1 MTFHFADL
9 INLTLA
15 IDNYK
20 TTFIRL
26 CSLIATIESI
36 DFTPFYKT
44 THTNTKKNNK
54 TQKEEEANCIIRK
67 QTIVKLNKGRI
78 QNTI

>member
-15 IDNYK
+15 IYNYK

-44 THTNTKKNNK
+44 THTNTKNKK
-54 TQKEEEANCIIRK
+54 TQKEEEANK
-67 QTIVKLNKGRI
+67 TIVLIENK
-78 QNTI
+78 QL